1 MFRFVKKIIH
11 IIYVLTVNNYGV
23 ETDEHSD
30 KYLYFL
36 SDAIDFL
43 NNFFCIYFKKKRD
56 VFCSMF
62 YNMSKDTFAKSC

>member
-1 MFRFVKKIIH
+1 MFRFVKIIH

-43 NNFFCIYFKKKRD
+43 NNFFCIYFKKNE
-56 VFCSMF
+56 MF
-62 YNMSKDTFAKSC
+62 FVQCFII